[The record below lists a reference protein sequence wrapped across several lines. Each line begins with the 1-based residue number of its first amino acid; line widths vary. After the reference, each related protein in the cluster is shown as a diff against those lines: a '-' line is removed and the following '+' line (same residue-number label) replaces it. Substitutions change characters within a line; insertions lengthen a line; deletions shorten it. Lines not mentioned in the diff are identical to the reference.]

1 MNTEKYCNMSSEIER
16 LKISLDRETVKWLDE
31 RIALKQFANRS
42 EAIEYALKELR
53 SSEGV
58 HPFDREA

>member
-1 MNTEKYCNMSSEIER
+1 MSTEIER
-16 LKISLDRETVKWLDE
+16 LKISLDRETIKWIDE
-31 RIALKQFANRS
+31 RIALKQFADRS
-42 EAIEYALKELR
+42 EAIDYALKALR